1 MKYNSKILS
10 LMTTLIFAF
19 SLVLV
24 SATATYAVDP
34 KSNDKFTPSPF
45 NGGGLAGNSQTS
57 KSNQGGTKNQ
67 DNTEK
72 QSNAGNQGS
81 TGSNGNTGSDASKAP
96 DEITSKLNEINKV
109 LFTAACIICV
119 IKAVQ
124 IGIMFMLNGAGSKGQ
139 AKSAILPWMIGAA
152 VCGGYAVIS
161 NKIINLI
168 KKDAGKGG
176 VLEPGDPTAVVNS
189 LGGTILSIMMYIA
202 YATAFVVVILI
213 GIKYMTGATGD
224 KAKVKSTFVPYLIGA
239 IIVGLSSQIAIYF
252 MSIVGNG

>member
-1 MKYNSKILS
+1 MKYNSKIVS
-10 LMTTLIFAF
+10 LIMVLIFAL
-19 SLVLV
+19 SLVLT
-24 SATATYAVDP
+24 SAVTVFATDP
-34 KSNDKFTPSPF
+34 G
-45 NGGGLAGNSQTS
+45 NGDSTS
-57 KSNQGGTKNQ
+57 TNAGTK
-67 DNTEK
+67 
-72 QSNAGNQGS
+72 
-81 TGSNGNTGSDASKAP
+81 
-96 DEITSKLNEINKV
+96 EIEDKLTEINGI
-109 LFTAACIICV
+109 LFTVACIVCV

-124 IGIMFMLNGAGSKGQ
+124 IGIMYMLTGAKSSDDKGK

-213 GIKYMTGATGD
+213 GIKYMTGAAGD

>member
-1 MKYNSKILS
+1 MKYNSKIVS
-10 LMTTLIFAF
+10 LIMVLIFAL
-19 SLVLV
+19 SLVLT
-24 SATATYAVDP
+24 SAVTVFATDP
-34 KSNDKFTPSPF
+34 G
-45 NGGGLAGNSQTS
+45 NGDSTS
-57 KSNQGGTKNQ
+57 TNAGTK
-67 DNTEK
+67 
-72 QSNAGNQGS
+72 
-81 TGSNGNTGSDASKAP
+81 
-96 DEITSKLNEINKV
+96 EIEDKLTEINGI
-109 LFTAACIICV
+109 LFTVACIVCV

-124 IGIMFMLNGAGSKGQ
+124 IGIMYMLTGVKSSDDKGK

-213 GIKYMTGATGD
+213 GIKYMTGAAGD

-252 MSIVGNG
+252 MNIVGNG